1 MKDLFSTDVQKIY
14 YGVECG
20 NPVNMEGVREW
31 NREAQS
37 MGTPGGKITLG
48 GNDYMDWSYW
58 RKDEY
63 LEDYIDKLR
72 ELDTPSN
79 TDARVRSV
87 IRDNVGDYLENGDS
101 LDSTVNSIDKLL
113 GVYLS
118 E

>member
-1 MKDLFSTDVQKIY
+1 
-14 YGVECG
+14 
-20 NPVNMEGVREW
+20 
-31 NREAQS
+31 
-37 MGTPGGKITLG
+37 
-48 GNDYMDWSYW
+48 MDWSYW